1 MRHAPAP
8 PPAKTPEILLV
19 DDNRQGLIARKS
31 LLQELGYNI
40 FTATSGDEA
49 LELLSKHNF
58 DVVVTDFKMPRM
70 DGVELIKRIRS
81 AQASARI
88 ILLSGFVEP
97 LGLTEQSTGADVV
110 IVKSAG
116 EVGQLTRSV
125 KRLLSEPPAR
135 KPAGSAPAPGRALV
149 GAQPQ
154 VAVRGLRDGADG
166 VLRQAALLRPY
177 GARILCQA
185 LARIERERAGR
196 QPGRQRQH
204 RSNALSHRSQYKTRA
219 AKR

>member
-1 MRHAPAP
+1 MRHAPAT

-40 FTATSGDEA
+40 STATGGDEA
-49 LELLSKHNF
+49 LELFSKQNF

-70 DGVELIKRIRS
+70 DGIELIKRIRS
-81 AQASARI
+81 AQSGARI

-97 LGLTEQSTGADVV
+97 LGLTEESTGADVV

-125 KRLLSEPPAR
+125 KRLLSQPAR
-135 KPAGSAPAPGRALV
+135 KPAASADAPARAN
-149 GAQPQ
+149 
-154 VAVRGLRDGADG
+154 VR
-166 VLRQAALLRPY
+166 
-177 GARILCQA
+177 
-185 LARIERERAGR
+185 
-196 QPGRQRQH
+196 
-204 RSNALSHRSQYKTRA
+204 
-219 AKR
+219 AK

>member
-1 MRHAPAP
+1 MRHVPAP
-8 PPAKTPEILLV
+8 LPAKTPEILLV

-40 FTATSGDEA
+40 STATNGDEA
-49 LELLSKHNF
+49 LELFSTQNF

-70 DGVELIKRIRS
+70 DGIELIKRIRS
-81 AQASARI
+81 TQSNVRI

-125 KRLLSEPPAR
+125 KRMLAQPAR
-135 KPAGSAPAPGRALV
+135 KPAASAEAAP
-149 GAQPQ
+149 
-154 VAVRGLRDGADG
+154 
-166 VLRQAALLRPY
+166 RPKSK
-177 GARILCQA
+177 AR
-185 LARIERERAGR
+185 
-196 QPGRQRQH
+196 
-204 RSNALSHRSQYKTRA
+204 
-219 AKR
+219 

>member
-1 MRHAPAP
+1 MRHAPAL
-8 PPAKTPEILLV
+8 PPAKAPEILLV
-19 DDNRQGLIARKS
+19 DDNRQGLIARRS

-40 FTATSGDEA
+40 STATSGDEA
-49 LELLSKHNF
+49 LELFSKHNF

-81 AQASARI
+81 MQAGARI

-125 KRLLSEPPAR
+125 KRLLSQPPAR
-135 KPAGSAPAPGRALV
+135 KPAGSADAPARPKARA
-149 GAQPQ
+149 
-154 VAVRGLRDGADG
+154 
-166 VLRQAALLRPY
+166 
-177 GARILCQA
+177 
-185 LARIERERAGR
+185 
-196 QPGRQRQH
+196 
-204 RSNALSHRSQYKTRA
+204 K
-219 AKR
+219 

>member
-1 MRHAPAP
+1 MRHASAL

-40 FTATSGDEA
+40 STATSGDEA
-49 LELLSKHNF
+49 LELFSKQNF

-70 DGVELIKRIRS
+70 DGIELIKRIRS
-81 AQASARI
+81 GHAGTRI

-97 LGLTEQSTGADVV
+97 LGLTEESTGADVV

-125 KRLLSEPPAR
+125 KRLLSQPPAR
-135 KPAGSAPAPGRALV
+135 KPAGSAEAPARM
-149 GAQPQ
+149 
-154 VAVRGLRDGADG
+154 
-166 VLRQAALLRPY
+166 
-177 GARILCQA
+177 
-185 LARIERERAGR
+185 
-196 QPGRQRQH
+196 
-204 RSNALSHRSQYKTRA
+204 KTRA
-219 AKR
+219 K

>member
-1 MRHAPAP
+1 MRRVPGP

-40 FTATSGDEA
+40 STATNGDEA
-49 LELLSKHNF
+49 MELLSKQNF

-70 DGVELIKRIRS
+70 DGVELIKRIRG
-81 AQASARI
+81 AQAGAQVGARI

-116 EVGQLTRSV
+116 EVGQLMRVV

-135 KPAGSAPAPGRALV
+135 KPAGSADAPARVKARA
-149 GAQPQ
+149 
-154 VAVRGLRDGADG
+154 
-166 VLRQAALLRPY
+166 
-177 GARILCQA
+177 
-185 LARIERERAGR
+185 
-196 QPGRQRQH
+196 
-204 RSNALSHRSQYKTRA
+204 K
-219 AKR
+219 

>member
-1 MRHAPAP
+1 MRHASAP
-8 PPAKTPEILLV
+8 LPAKTPEILLV

-40 FTATSGDEA
+40 STATNGDEA
-49 LELLSKHNF
+49 LELFSKQHF

-70 DGVELIKRIRS
+70 DGVELIKRIHS
-81 AQASARI
+81 AQTGARI

-125 KRLLSEPPAR
+125 KRLLSQPPVR
-135 KPAGSAPAPGRALV
+135 KPAGSADAIGRV
-149 GAQPQ
+149 K
-154 VAVRGLRDGADG
+154 
-166 VLRQAALLRPY
+166 
-177 GARILCQA
+177 AR
-185 LARIERERAGR
+185 
-196 QPGRQRQH
+196 
-204 RSNALSHRSQYKTRA
+204 SK
-219 AKR
+219 

>member
-81 AQASARI
+81 AQAG
-88 ILLSGFVEP
+88 GFGRCACAGE
-97 LGLTEQSTGADVV
+97 GESEADV
-110 IVKSAG
+110 ARA
-116 EVGQLTRSV
+116 L
-125 KRLLSEPPAR
+125 R
-135 KPAGSAPAPGRALV
+135 KPCVPPPWGDWGRGSCPPR
-149 GAQPQ
+149 
-154 VAVRGLRDGADG
+154 
-166 VLRQAALLRPY
+166 
-177 GARILCQA
+177 
-185 LARIERERAGR
+185 
-196 QPGRQRQH
+196 
-204 RSNALSHRSQYKTRA
+204 
-219 AKR
+219 

>member
-1 MRHAPAP
+1 MRHVPAP

-40 FTATSGDEA
+40 STATNGEEA
-49 LELLSKHNF
+49 MELFSKHNF

-70 DGVELIKRIRS
+70 DGIELIKRIRS
-81 AQASARI
+81 AETGTRI

-125 KRLLSEPPAR
+125 KRLLSQPPAR
-135 KPAGSAPAPGRALV
+135 KPAGSADAVTRPKVRAK
-149 GAQPQ
+149 Q
-154 VAVRGLRDGADG
+154 V
-166 VLRQAALLRPY
+166 
-177 GARILCQA
+177 
-185 LARIERERAGR
+185 
-196 QPGRQRQH
+196 
-204 RSNALSHRSQYKTRA
+204 
-219 AKR
+219 

>member
-40 FTATSGDEA
+40 STATNGDEA
-49 LELLSKHNF
+49 LALFSKQNF
-58 DVVVTDFKMPRM
+58 DVVVTDYKMPRM
-70 DGVELIKRIRS
+70 DGIELIRRIRS
-81 AQASARI
+81 TQSGARI

-125 KRLLSEPPAR
+125 KRLLSLPPAR
-135 KPAGSAPAPGRALV
+135 KPAGSAEAAPRTKARA
-149 GAQPQ
+149 
-154 VAVRGLRDGADG
+154 
-166 VLRQAALLRPY
+166 
-177 GARILCQA
+177 
-185 LARIERERAGR
+185 
-196 QPGRQRQH
+196 
-204 RSNALSHRSQYKTRA
+204 K
-219 AKR
+219 